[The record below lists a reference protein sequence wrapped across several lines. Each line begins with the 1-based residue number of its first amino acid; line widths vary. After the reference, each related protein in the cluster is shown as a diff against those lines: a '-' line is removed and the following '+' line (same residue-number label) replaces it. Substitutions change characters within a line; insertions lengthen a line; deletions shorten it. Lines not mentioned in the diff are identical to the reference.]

1 MVVKEEESSM
11 LEASK
16 VSVAL
21 ERAAFQGLTTT
32 TKASQA
38 RTKASAQGWEASK
51 AIFAF
56 HPLGLIPQSHFSR
69 FLQAFNRYSAD
80 FCKTGIANSPGG
92 SQKASRFSL
101 EVGSLGAVS

>member
-1 MVVKEEESSM
+1 MVVEEEPSM

-38 RTKASAQGWEASK
+38 LTKASAQGWGASK
-51 AIFAF
+51 AIFAL
-56 HPLGLIPQSHFSR
+56 HHLGLLPKSHSSK

-80 FCKTGIANSPGG
+80 FCKTDIANAHGG

-101 EVGSLGAVS
+101 GVGLEVWEQ

>member
-1 MVVKEEESSM
+1 M

-38 RTKASAQGWEASK
+38 RTKASAQGWGASK
-51 AIFAF
+51 AIFAL
-56 HPLGLIPQSHFSR
+56 HHLGLLPKSHSSK

-80 FCKTGIANSPGG
+80 FCKTDIANSPGG
-92 SQKASRFSL
+92 RQKASRFSL
-101 EVGSLGAVS
+101 GVGSLGAVS

>member
-1 MVVKEEESSM
+1 MVVEELSM

-38 RTKASAQGWEASK
+38 LTKASAQGWGASK
-51 AIFAF
+51 AIFAL
-56 HPLGLIPQSHFSR
+56 HHLGLLPKSHSSK

-80 FCKTGIANSPGG
+80 FCKTDIANAHGG

-101 EVGSLGAVS
+101 GVGLEVWEQ

>member
-1 MVVKEEESSM
+1 M

-38 RTKASAQGWEASK
+38 RTKASAQGWGASK
-51 AIFAF
+51 AIFAL
-56 HPLGLIPQSHFSR
+56 HHLGLIPQSYSSR
-69 FLQAFNRYSAD
+69 FLQAFTRYS
-80 FCKTGIANSPGG
+80 CKTDIANSHGG
-92 SQKASRFSL
+92 RQKASRFSL
-101 EVGSLGAVS
+101 GVGLEVWEQ

>member
-1 MVVKEEESSM
+1 MVVEEEPSM

-38 RTKASAQGWEASK
+38 LTKASAQGWGASK

-56 HPLGLIPQSHFSR
+56 HPLSLIPQSLLS
-69 FLQAFNRYSAD
+69 
-80 FCKTGIANSPGG
+80 
-92 SQKASRFSL
+92 
-101 EVGSLGAVS
+101 

>member
-1 MVVKEEESSM
+1 M

-38 RTKASAQGWEASK
+38 RTKASAQGWGASK
-51 AIFAF
+51 AIFAL
-56 HPLGLIPQSHFSR
+56 HQLDLIPQSHSP
-69 FLQAFNRYSAD
+69 D
-80 FCKTGIANSPGG
+80 FCKHLIDIQQTSAKQIFLMRMVAA
-92 SQKASRFSL
+92 KRLLILALEL
-101 EVGSLGAVS
+101 EVWEQ

>member
-1 MVVKEEESSM
+1 M

-38 RTKASAQGWEASK
+38 RTKASAQGWGASK
-51 AIFAF
+51 AIFAL
-56 HPLGLIPQSHFSR
+56 HQLDLIPQSHSSQFFKHLIDIQR
-69 FLQAFNRYSAD
+69 TSAKQILLIRIVAD
-80 FCKTGIANSPGG
+80 KRLLVLALE
-92 SQKASRFSL
+92 L
-101 EVGSLGAVS
+101 EVWEQ

>member
-1 MVVKEEESSM
+1 M

-38 RTKASAQGWEASK
+38 LTKASAQVWGASK
-51 AIFAF
+51 AVFACHSVSF
-56 HPLGLIPQSHFSR
+56 PKPILTNFCKHLIDIPQTSVKQILLMR
-69 FLQAFNRYSAD
+69 MVAD
-80 FCKTGIANSPGG
+80 KRLLVLALE
-92 SQKASRFSL
+92 L
-101 EVGSLGAVS
+101 EVWEQ